1 MKRVAKQKEIRT
13 LDIQGLQ
20 TRSQGDSESNV
31 IEGYAAVF
39 NSPTDIWGMFTEVI
53 APGAFAD
60 AIASNDDIRA
70 LFNHDWNNVLGRTK
84 SRTLRLSEDARGLKF
99 EVDLPNTT
107 LARDLSE
114 SLKRGDI
121 SQCSFGFVPTSET
134 WDYEPEIPVRT
145 INSVELH
152 EISVVSIPAYE
163 DTEVS
168 LRSKEANKSIEQRLK
183 LIQQINSVL
192 EENNHE

>member
-1 MKRVAKQKEIRT
+1 MVAKQKEIRT

-39 NSPTDIWGMFTEVI
+39 NSPTNIWGMFTEII

-84 SRTLRLSEDARGLKF
+84 SGTLRLSEDARGLKF

-168 LRSKEANKSIEQRLK
+168 LRSKEANKSIELRLK
-183 LIQQINSVL
+183 LIQKINSVL
-192 EENNHE
+192 EENKHE

>member
-1 MKRVAKQKEIRT
+1 MAKQKEIRT
-13 LDIQGLQ
+13 FDIQKLQ
-20 TRSQGDSESNV
+20 TRSQGENESNG

>member
-1 MKRVAKQKEIRT
+1 MVAKQKEIRT

-39 NSPTDIWGMFTEVI
+39 NSPTDIWGMFTEII

-84 SRTLRLSEDARGLKF
+84 SGTLRLSEDARGLKF

-114 SLKRGDI
+114 SLRRGDI

-145 INSVELH
+145 INTVELH

-168 LRSKEANKSIEQRLK
+168 LRSKEANKSIELRLK
-183 LIQQINSVL
+183 LIQKIKSVL
-192 EENNHE
+192 EENKHE

>member
-1 MKRVAKQKEIRT
+1 MAKQKEIRT
-13 LDIQGLQ
+13 FNIHGLS
-20 TRSQGDSESNV
+20 TRSHGDSESNV

-39 NSPTDIWGMFTEVI
+39 NSPTDIGGMFTEII

-60 AIASNDDIRA
+60 AIASNGDIRA

-84 SRTLRLSEDARGLKF
+84 SGTLRLSEDARGLKF

-121 SQCSFGFVPTSET
+121 SQCSFGFIPTGES
-134 WDYEPEIPVRT
+134 WDWEPEIPVRT
-145 INSVELH
+145 LNTVELH

-168 LRSKEANKSIEQRLK
+168 LRSKKANKSIELRLK
-183 LIQQINSVL
+183 LIQKINSVL
-192 EENNHE
+192 EENKHE

>member
-1 MKRVAKQKEIRT
+1 MVAKQKEIRT

-39 NSPTDIWGMFTEVI
+39 NSPTDIWGMFTEII

-84 SRTLRLSEDARGLKF
+84 SGTLRLSEDARGLKF

-114 SLKRGDI
+114 SLRRGDI

-145 INSVELH
+145 INTVELH

-163 DTEVS
+163 DTEVT
-168 LRSKEANKSIEQRLK
+168 LRSKEANKSIELRLK
-183 LIQQINSVL
+183 LIQKINSVL
-192 EENNHE
+192 EENKHE

>member
-1 MKRVAKQKEIRT
+1 MAKQKEIRT

-20 TRSQGDSESNV
+20 TRSQGDSEANA

-39 NSPTDIWGMFTEVI
+39 NSPTDIGGMFTEII

-60 AIASNDDIRA
+60 AIASNEDIRA

-84 SRTLRLSEDARGLKF
+84 SGTLRLSEDARGLKF
-99 EVDLPNTT
+99 DVDLPNTT

-121 SQCSFGFVPTSET
+121 SQCSFGFIPTGET
-134 WDYEPEIPVRT
+134 WDWEPEIPVRT

-183 LIQQINSVL
+183 LIQKINSVL
-192 EENNHE
+192 EENKHE

>member
-1 MKRVAKQKEIRT
+1 MAKQKEIRT

-39 NSPTDIWGMFTEVI
+39 NSPTDIWGMFTEII

-84 SRTLRLSEDARGLKF
+84 SGTLRLSEDARGLKF

-114 SLKRGDI
+114 SLRRGDI

-145 INSVELH
+145 INTVELH

-163 DTEVS
+163 DTEVT
-168 LRSKEANKSIEQRLK
+168 LRSKEANKSIELRLK
-183 LIQQINSVL
+183 LIQKINSVL
-192 EENNHE
+192 EENKHE

>member
-1 MKRVAKQKEIRT
+1 MVAKQKEIRT

-39 NSPTDIWGMFTEVI
+39 NSPTDIWGMFTEII

-84 SRTLRLSEDARGLKF
+84 SGTLRLSEDARGLKF

-114 SLKRGDI
+114 SLRRGDI

-145 INSVELH
+145 INTVELH

-168 LRSKEANKSIEQRLK
+168 LRSKEANKSIELRLK
-183 LIQQINSVL
+183 LIQKINSVL
-192 EENNHE
+192 EENKHE

>member
-1 MKRVAKQKEIRT
+1 MVAKQKEIRT

-39 NSPTDIWGMFTEVI
+39 NSPTDIWGMFTEII
-53 APGAFAD
+53 APGAFED
-60 AIASNDDIRA
+60 AIASNNDIRA

-84 SRTLRLSEDARGLKF
+84 SGTLRLSEDARGLKF

-168 LRSKEANKSIEQRLK
+168 LRSKEANKSLEQRLK
-183 LIQQINSVL
+183 LIQKINSAL
-192 EENNHE
+192 EENKHE

>member
-1 MKRVAKQKEIRT
+1 MAKQKEIRT

-134 WDYEPEIPVRT
+134 WDYELEIPVRT

>member
-1 MKRVAKQKEIRT
+1 MTRVAKQKEIRT

-39 NSPTDIWGMFTEVI
+39 NSPTDIGGTFTEVI
-53 APGAFAD
+53 EPGAFAE
-60 AIASNDDIRA
+60 AIVSNEDIRA

-84 SRTLRLSEDARGLKF
+84 SGTLRLSEDAKGLKF

-121 SQCSFGFVPTSET
+121 SQCSFGFIPTGES
-134 WDYEPEIPVRT
+134 WDWEPEIPVRT

-168 LRSKEANKSIEQRLK
+168 LRSKEANKSIETRLK
-183 LIQQINSVL
+183 LIQKINSVL
-192 EENNHE
+192 EENKHE

>member
-1 MKRVAKQKEIRT
+1 MVAKQKEIRT

-20 TRSQGDSESNV
+20 TRSQGDSETNV

-39 NSPTDIWGMFTEVI
+39 NSPTDIWGMFTEII
-53 APGAFAD
+53 APGAFED

-84 SRTLRLSEDARGLKF
+84 SGTLRLSEDARGLKF

-121 SQCSFGFVPTSET
+121 SQCSFGFIPTSET

-168 LRSKEANKSIEQRLK
+168 LRSKKANKSFEQRLK

-192 EENNHE
+192 EENKHE

>member
-1 MKRVAKQKEIRT
+1 MKKVAKQKEIRT

-20 TRSQGDSESNV
+20 TRSQGDSEANA

-39 NSPTDIWGMFTEVI
+39 NSPTDIGGMFTEII

-60 AIASNDDIRA
+60 AIASNEDIRA

-84 SRTLRLSEDARGLKF
+84 SGTLRLSEDARGLKF
-99 EVDLPNTT
+99 DVDLPNTT

-121 SQCSFGFVPTSET
+121 SQCSFGFIPTGET
-134 WDYEPEIPVRT
+134 WDWEPEIPVRT

-183 LIQQINSVL
+183 LIQKINSVL
-192 EENNHE
+192 EENKHE

>member
-1 MKRVAKQKEIRT
+1 MVAKQKEIRT

-84 SRTLRLSEDARGLKF
+84 SGTLRLSEDARGLKF
-99 EVDLPNTT
+99 EVYLPNTT

-192 EENNHE
+192 EENKHE

>member
-1 MKRVAKQKEIRT
+1 MAKQKEIRT

-20 TRSQGDSESNV
+20 TRSQGDSETNV

-39 NSPTDIWGMFTEVI
+39 NSPTDIWGMFTEII

-84 SRTLRLSEDARGLKF
+84 SGTLRLSEDARGLKF

-192 EENNHE
+192 EENKHE

>member
-1 MKRVAKQKEIRT
+1 MAKQKEIRT

-39 NSPTDIWGMFTEVI
+39 NSPTDIWGMFTEII

-84 SRTLRLSEDARGLKF
+84 SGTLRLSEDARGLKF

-114 SLKRGDI
+114 SLRRGDI

-134 WDYEPEIPVRT
+134 WDYEAEIPVRT
-145 INSVELH
+145 INTVELH

-168 LRSKEANKSIEQRLK
+168 LRSKEANKSIELRLK
-183 LIQQINSVL
+183 LIQKINSVL
-192 EENNHE
+192 EENKHE

>member
-1 MKRVAKQKEIRT
+1 MAKQKEIRT

-20 TRSQGDSESNV
+20 TRSQGDSETNV

-84 SRTLRLSEDARGLKF
+84 SGTLRLSEDARGLKF

-134 WDYEPEIPVRT
+134 WDYEPEMPVRT

-192 EENNHE
+192 EENKHE

>member
-1 MKRVAKQKEIRT
+1 MAKQKEIRT

-39 NSPTDIWGMFTEVI
+39 NSPTDIWGMFTEII

-84 SRTLRLSEDARGLKF
+84 SGTLRLSEDARGLKF

-114 SLKRGDI
+114 SLRRGDI

-145 INSVELH
+145 INTVELH

-168 LRSKEANKSIEQRLK
+168 LRSKEANKSIELRLK
-183 LIQQINSVL
+183 LIQKINSVL
-192 EENNHE
+192 EENKHE

>member
-1 MKRVAKQKEIRT
+1 MAKQKEIRT

-20 TRSQGDSESNV
+20 TRSQGESETNV

-84 SRTLRLSEDARGLKF
+84 SGTLRLSEDARGLKF

>member
-1 MKRVAKQKEIRT
+1 MVAKQKEIRT

-20 TRSQGDSESNV
+20 TRSQGDSETNV

-39 NSPTDIWGMFTEVI
+39 NSPTDIWGMFTEII
-53 APGAFAD
+53 APGAFED
-60 AIASNDDIRA
+60 AIASNNDIRA

-84 SRTLRLSEDARGLKF
+84 SGTLRLSEDARGLKF

-134 WDYEPEIPVRT
+134 WDYEPEMPVRT

-168 LRSKEANKSIEQRLK
+168 LRSKEANKSIETRLK
-183 LIQQINSVL
+183 LIQKINSVL
-192 EENNHE
+192 EENKHE

>member
-1 MKRVAKQKEIRT
+1 MAKQKEIRT
-13 LDIQGLQ
+13 LDIQNLQ

-84 SRTLRLSEDARGLKF
+84 SGTLRLSEDARGLKF

-107 LARDLSE
+107 LAKDLSE

-183 LIQQINSVL
+183 LIQKINSAL
-192 EENNHE
+192 GENKHE

>member
-1 MKRVAKQKEIRT
+1 MAKQKEIRT
-13 LDIQGLQ
+13 LDIQNLQ
-20 TRSQGDSESNV
+20 TRSEGDNESNV

-39 NSPTDIWGMFTEVI
+39 NSPTNIWDMFTEVI

-60 AIASNDDIRA
+60 AIASNEDIRA

-84 SRTLRLSEDARGLKF
+84 SGTLRLSEDNRGLKF

-121 SQCSFGFVPTSET
+121 SQCSFGFIPTSET
-134 WDYEPEIPVRT
+134 WDYEPEVPVRT

-168 LRSKEANKSIEQRLK
+168 LRSKEANKSIELRLK
-183 LIQQINSVL
+183 LIQKINSVL
-192 EENNHE
+192 EENKNE

>member
-1 MKRVAKQKEIRT
+1 MAKQKEIRT

-20 TRSQGDSESNV
+20 TRSQGDSETNV

-39 NSPTDIWGMFTEVI
+39 NSPTDIWGMFTEII

-60 AIASNDDIRA
+60 AIALNDDIRA

-84 SRTLRLSEDARGLKF
+84 SGTLRLSEDAKGLKF

-183 LIQQINSVL
+183 LIQKINSVL
-192 EENNHE
+192 EENKHE

>member
-1 MKRVAKQKEIRT
+1 MAKQKEIRT

-39 NSPTDIWGMFTEVI
+39 NSPTDIWGMFTEII

-84 SRTLRLSEDARGLKF
+84 SGTLRLSEDARGLKF

-145 INSVELH
+145 INTVELH

-168 LRSKEANKSIEQRLK
+168 LRSKEANKSIELRLK
-183 LIQQINSVL
+183 LIQKINSVL
-192 EENNHE
+192 EENKHE

>member
-1 MKRVAKQKEIRT
+1 M
-13 LDIQGLQ
+13 
-20 TRSQGDSESNV
+20 
-31 IEGYAAVF
+31 
-39 NSPTDIWGMFTEVI
+39 
-53 APGAFAD
+53 
-60 AIASNDDIRA
+60 
-70 LFNHDWNNVLGRTK
+70 LGRTK
-84 SRTLRLSEDARGLKF
+84 SGTLRLSEDAKGLKF

-121 SQCSFGFVPTSET
+121 SQCSFGFIPTAES
-134 WDYEPEIPVRT
+134 WDWEPEIPVRT
-145 INSVELH
+145 INTVELH

-168 LRSKEANKSIEQRLK
+168 LRSKEVNKSIELRLK

-192 EENNHE
+192 EENKHE